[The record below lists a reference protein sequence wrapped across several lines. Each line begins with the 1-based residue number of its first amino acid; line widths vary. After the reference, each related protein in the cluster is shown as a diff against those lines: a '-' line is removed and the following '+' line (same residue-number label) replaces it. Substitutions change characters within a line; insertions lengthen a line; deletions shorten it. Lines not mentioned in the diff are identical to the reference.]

1 MNLHLQNSKRLID
14 LESELMVAG
23 GRDGW
28 GVWDG
33 HADTARFN
41 MDKQQGQLY
50 SAWNSAR
57 CHVAA

>member
-41 MDKQQGQLY
+41 MDNQQGP
-50 SAWNSAR
+50 
-57 CHVAA
+57 VV